1 MEDLDSP
8 HCSACSLRQTVE
20 RNSIVTFI
28 AAPFGNWIKHKNAIS
43 VTGTWTLEPR
53 GNRLWSVVR
62 TLRYDFKQKGWTN
75 RLQLPNPGIVQGL
88 EQTLENEVLSIAEV
102 NKNDFR
108 KLIEII
114 PESQSVELNLSCPN
128 LGTALPWDSA
138 GVFAKY
144 RGTDREWCIAKVG
157 PLTTPEQLEFLIDEL
172 GFRQVHFS
180 NTLPLG
186 GGGRGGLSGVTLRPY
201 TLELIKL
208 VRENWGDTV
217 TIIAGGGVSDF
228 GAVYEYLKEGA
239 NHVSLGSVC
248 FNPFKLR
255 KILKKG
261 NYEN

>member
-1 MEDLDSP
+1 MKNE
-8 HCSACSLRQTVE
+8 
-20 RNSIVTFI
+20 TFI
-28 AAPFGNWIKHKNAIS
+28 AAPFGNWIRPKGTIS
-43 VTGTWTLEPR
+43 VTGTWTLHPR
-53 GNRLWSVVR
+53 GNRLWSVLR

-75 RLQLPNPGIVQGL
+75 RLQLPNPGIMVGL
-88 EQTLENEVLSIAEV
+88 ERTLGNEVLSIAEV

-108 KLIEII
+108 KLIEIV

-128 LGTALPWDSA
+128 LGKSLPWDSA

-144 RGTDREWCIAKVG
+144 RGMDREWCIAKLS

-172 GFRQVHFS
+172 GFTQVHFS
-180 NTLPLG
+180 NTLPW
-186 GGGRGGLSGVTLRPY
+186 GRVGGLSGRVLRPY
-201 TLELIKL
+201 TLELIRL
-208 VRENWGDTV
+208 VRENWGDSV
-217 TIIAGGGVSDF
+217 TIIAGGGVDNFS
-228 GAVYEYLKEGA
+228 AVYEYLKEGA